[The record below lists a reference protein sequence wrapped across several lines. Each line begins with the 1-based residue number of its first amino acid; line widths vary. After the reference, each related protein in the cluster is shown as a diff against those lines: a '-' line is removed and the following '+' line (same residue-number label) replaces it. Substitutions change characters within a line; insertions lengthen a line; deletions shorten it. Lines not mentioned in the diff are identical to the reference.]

1 MQLSSSLMGKRATR
15 LEKRRGRKPY
25 VAPKLTV
32 YGDFR
37 RLTATNK
44 GGVLG
49 DSGAKLN
56 TRLGAVDG

>member
-1 MQLSSSLMGKRATR
+1 M
-15 LEKRRGRKPY
+15 EKRGGRPGQRRDHKPY
-25 VAPKLTV
+25 RAPRLTV

-37 RLTATNK
+37 RLTKANK

-49 DSGAKLN
+49 DGGAKPN

>member
-1 MQLSSSLMGKRATR
+1 MKKRGG
-15 LEKRRGRKPY
+15 RRGHRHDSKPY
-25 VAPKLTV
+25 EAPRLTV

-44 GGVLG
+44 GGVQG
-49 DSGAKLN
+49 DSGAKPN